1 MNLTSCIVSKAT
13 SVVGPSTVGGLQF
26 HSAPWALSQYASS
39 VLTHL
44 EDVDFSNHPTG
55 VRNEGDDEEK
65 DRISLDFVTFLC
77 VDV

>member
-1 MNLTSCIVSKAT
+1 MNLTSCIVSNAT

-39 VLTHL
+39 ALTHL

-65 DRISLDFVTFLC
+65 DRISFGFCNVFLYN
-77 VDV
+77 V